1 MAWKPSNLLWPAILI
16 VARAAS
22 AQTAASADCP
32 ALVLAAFAATGTDQA
47 LRNMAS
53 GIQAGMA
60 AQSQPGMTVSDR
72 QRMTQAAASAFGL
85 ETIQQ
90 NFRSEFINSCD
101 PELLRG
107 VVQRMN
113 SPLAIRMRD
122 LELASRTPESR
133 RQLDSFVDNLIDTR
147 PPDSRLRLI
156 KRLDEAE
163 GYSALLED
171 SLRAVIRGFTPASA
185 SDIALPKP
193 ALDKLRNMMF
203 VSWLFAYRDASEAEL
218 SAYVQ
223 LLESPAMKYFTTVFR
238 RTFLG
243 VMTTQSREMGYQLGS
258 SRTAAR

>member
-1 MAWKPSNLLWPAILI
+1 MAWKPSTLLVSAILI
-16 VARAAS
+16 AGQAAS
-22 AQTAASADCP
+22 AQNAPSADCP

-60 AQSQPGMTVSDR
+60 AQTQPGMTVSDR
-72 QRMTQAAASAFGL
+72 QRMAQAAAGAFGL

-90 NFRSEFINSCD
+90 NFRSEFVNSCD

-107 VVQRMN
+107 VVARMN
-113 SPLAIRMRD
+113 SPLAIRMRN
-122 LELASRTPESR
+122 LELASRTPDSR
-133 RQLDSFVDNLIDTR
+133 RQLDAFVDGLIQTR
-147 PPDSRLRLI
+147 PPDARLQLI

-171 SLRAVIRGFTPASA
+171 SLRAVIRGFTAGSA
-185 SDIALPKP
+185 SDVALPKP

-203 VSWLFAYRDASEAEL
+203 VAWLFAYRDVGDGEL
-218 SAYVQ
+218 SQYVQ
-223 LLESPAMKYFTTVFR
+223 LLESPAMKYFTTVFS

-243 VMTTQSREMGYQLGS
+243 VMTTQSREMGYLLGS
-258 SRTAAR
+258 NRTAAR